1 MNKLK
6 NKSMSAKK
14 DHPGVYIPPPL
25 IYVLIFL
32 SSILLQKKF
41 PFSIALF
48 ETTLFLILG
57 VVFISMGII
66 ILLPALIKFF
76 KTKNTLITI
85 KPANSLQTLGI
96 YSISRNPMYIGLL
109 SIYIGIAFFKG
120 NYWTF
125 MLIPIMIFVVTYF
138 VILKE
143 EKYLDR
149 AFGADYNAYRQKVR
163 RWI

>member
-1 MNKLK
+1 
-6 NKSMSAKK
+6 MSAKK

-25 IYVLIFL
+25 IYVSIFL

-41 PFSIALF
+41 PFSRVLF
-48 ETTLFLILG
+48 ETTPFLILG

-66 ILLPALIKFF
+66 IFLPALIKFF
-76 KTKNTLITI
+76 KTKNTIITI
-85 KPANSLQTLGI
+85 NPANSLQTLGI
-96 YSISRNPMYIGLL
+96 YSISRNPMYLEML
-109 SIYIGIAFFKG
+109 SIYIGIAFLKG

-149 AFGADYNAYRQKVR
+149 AFGVDYNLYKQKVR